1 MFIYINIYILYIYIY
16 IYIYTNDADI
26 TNRLSA
32 ANTDISQTLKGLAL
46 SNSKN
51 VILSYLNANSVR
63 YNSF

>member
-1 MFIYINIYILYIYIY
+1 MFIYINIYIYY

-51 VILSYLNANSVR
+51 LILSYLNANSIR

>member
-1 MFIYINIYILYIYIY
+1 MFIYINIYIYIIYIS
-16 IYIYTNDADI
+16 IYTNDADI